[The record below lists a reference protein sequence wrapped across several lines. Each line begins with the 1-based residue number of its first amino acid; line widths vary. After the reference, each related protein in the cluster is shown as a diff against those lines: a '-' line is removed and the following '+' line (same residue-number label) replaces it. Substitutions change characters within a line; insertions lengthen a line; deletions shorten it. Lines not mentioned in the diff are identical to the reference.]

1 MLNGSLEGGMEDW
14 TLDLE
19 QYELVR
25 NLILTSIEEFADDD
39 GTIALKA
46 IIDIAQDRLGDH
58 PAFPGGRL
66 KNITTYT
73 KVDLEARELIERVP
87 KRSPQRLRLR
97 PLES

>member
-25 NLILTSIEEFADDD
+25 DLILSSIEDFADDD
-39 GTIALKA
+39 GTIALKG

-73 KVDLEARELIERVP
+73 RVDLEARQLIERVP
-87 KRSPQRLRLR
+87 RRSPQRLRLAR
-97 PLES
+97 RGS

>member
-25 NLILTSIEEFADDD
+25 DLIVASIEDFADED
-39 GTIALKA
+39 GTIALKDL
-46 IIDIAQDRLGDH
+46 IEIAQDRFGDH

-66 KNITTYT
+66 KNITTYV

-87 KRSPQRLRLR
+87 KRSPQRLRLCR
-97 PLES
+97 